1 MYQKVFFLACKT
13 LAHLP
18 INANVSNPIA
28 RDLFNDTE
36 LFNDTYDC
44 TFLIKMALRNSF
56 GYRYRRRFEGASCL
70 SCMFNCSMVFIIFP
84 YLTVRSEGEL
94 QISTY
99 LE

>member
-28 RDLFNDTE
+28 RD

-94 QISTY
+94 H
-99 LE
+99 L